1 MTQYLTISDAAE
13 ALSVSVNTIRA
24 MLPKLGA
31 VDLKGGSGKNRMI
44 RIPEDAITAYLRE
57 CGIPDPAAVI
67 ESRIAKPETPF
78 RLERRKS

>member
-67 ESRIAKPETPF
+67 EIQTTKPKEPF
-78 RLERRKS
+78 RLERRKT